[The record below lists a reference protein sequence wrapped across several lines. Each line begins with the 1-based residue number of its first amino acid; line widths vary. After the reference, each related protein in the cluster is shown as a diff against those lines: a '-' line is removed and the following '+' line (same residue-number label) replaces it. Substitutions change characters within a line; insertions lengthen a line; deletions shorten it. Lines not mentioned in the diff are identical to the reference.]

1 MSVPSRSPA
10 GGGSS
15 PFGRR
20 RDATMPAR
28 WPCSPT
34 NFFGRRGISPRGLD
48 AVAVGRGPGSYTGL
62 RIGTSFAKG
71 LCYAL
76 DVPLLAVDSL
86 AAMAVIACDDREA
99 GLFRSAQWES
109 ALLCPMIDARRM
121 EVYAEVFDTSLESRS
136 EVAAEVV
143 TSGSFGRFIRPE
155 GEFFVFGSGAAKT
168 VGVLPA
174 EGVRFIDVRPS
185 ARGLCR
191 LAQARLDAGQVEDTA
206 YFEPAYLKDFV
217 VTAGRKKLF

>member
-1 MSVPSRSPA
+1 MRNLKRALSLALASVMLL
-10 GGGSS
+10 GMMVVGSS
-15 PFGRR
+15 
-20 RDATMPAR
+20 AK
-28 WPCSPT
+28 
-34 NFFGRRGISPRGLD
+34 GIDDFTDKAEIVNQD
-48 AVAVGRGPGSYTGL
+48 AVAVTSAIGMFEGYEDGSFGPENVVT
-62 RIGTSFAKG
+62 
-71 LCYAL
+71 
-76 DVPLLAVDSL
+76 LAE
-86 AAMAVIACDDREA
+86 MAVIACDDREA

-143 TSGSFGRFIRPE
+143 PSGSFGRFIRPE

-174 EGVRFIDVRPS
+174 EGVRFINVRPS

-191 LAQARLDAGQVEDTA
+191 LAQARLDAGLVEDTA
-206 YFEPAYLKDFV
+206 YFEPAYLKDFGD
-217 VTAGRKKLF
+217 GRPEKIVLRK